1 VSRISLRPR
10 VPRWLRLDHP
20 RRRPWRV
27 AALLLIAGLIGL
39 QFGGTR
45 VVDESAQAAAELER
59 LLLPLLGEL
68 DATWSAGREGRAPIS
83 DALDGLRRDEGGPA
97 DADIEAWLQTHDNLV
112 LRLAGLDLRPQGRA
126 VQRQAIVAVTLSRD
140 AVEVLAR
147 AAAYNPG
154 VTRSQLVVEATRLR
168 IRSEQQVLAVR
179 ASVDDLAGL
188 RRRVSPLAPLPSF
201 AELTS

>member
-1 VSRISLRPR
+1 MRSLRPK

-27 AALLLIAGLIGL
+27 ALLLVVAGLIGL
-39 QFGGTR
+39 LLGGMRQADDAAT
-45 VVDESAQAAAELER
+45 AAAELER

-68 DATWSAGREGRAPIS
+68 DATWNAERDGRAPIS
-83 DALDGLRRDEGGPA
+83 DALDALRRDELRLAEG
-97 DADIEAWLQTHDNLV
+97 DAEAWLQTHDNLV
-112 LRLAGLDLRPQGRA
+112 LRLAGLDLRPEGRA
-126 VQRQAIVAVTLSRD
+126 VQRQAIAAVTLSRD

-147 AAAYNPG
+147 ASAYNAG

-168 IRSEQQVLAVR
+168 IRSEQQLLAVR

-188 RRRVSPLAPLPSF
+188 RRRVSPLAPLPGF
-201 AELTS
+201 VELTP